1 MVAAVGDKEEKNTF
15 FRWQKGRFPTREND
29 ECKLLAKKVRMVVH
43 QREKM
48 QKRTL
53 VSVLNAKPRSQILSF
68 GAFVLTLPTI

>member
-15 FRWQKGRFPTREND
+15 FHWQKGRFRTREND
-29 ECKLLAKKVRMVVH
+29 ECKLLAKQGRMVVH

-53 VSVLNAKPRSQILSF
+53 VSARNAKPRSQILSF
-68 GAFVLTLPTI
+68 GTFVLTLPTI